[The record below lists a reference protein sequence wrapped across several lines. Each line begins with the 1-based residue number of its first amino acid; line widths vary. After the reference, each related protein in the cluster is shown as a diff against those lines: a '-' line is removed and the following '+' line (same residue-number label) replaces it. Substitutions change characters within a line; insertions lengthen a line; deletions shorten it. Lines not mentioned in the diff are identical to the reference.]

1 MKPKSTRYN
10 RRAIAIAK
18 SWGVPCTKHNVG
30 MLYHTRTPCSCAMC
44 GNPRHFD
51 KGKEKLT
58 MQERRSL
65 DAYHEQLSGV

>member
-1 MKPKSTRYN
+1 MKPKSLKYQHKAITLAN
-10 RRAIAIAK
+10 R
-18 SWGVPCTKHNVG
+18 WGVPRTKREVG
-30 MLYHTRTPCSCAMC
+30 MLYRTRTPCSCAMC

-65 DAYHEQLSGV
+65 DAYHEQLGGV